1 MLLRRHKDNKTMNF
15 QYVGNRKQIG
25 KNSDSSG
32 AKYVENFQQR
42 EKLIDHTFDTI
53 DIGIE

>member
-1 MLLRRHKDNKTMNF
+1 L
-15 QYVGNRKQIG
+15 GIANRLEKIPTVV
-25 KNSDSSG
+25 G
-32 AKYVENFQQR
+32 AKYVENFQQQ